1 MLETIEYKQ
10 TLDSFYDYLFG
21 VIKLH
26 RDTIPKLKDELML
39 IQSNSIDELSDNLN
53 HQQIFLYQ
61 IKNFDQDVAAYM
73 EKLNVS
79 GKNISEVIN
88 QFPKDEQDRFA
99 KLLAEFKEVAK
110 EIEFYK
116 NKCQTLL
123 QTKLHV
129 VNKNIAQYKAKQEK
143 TTYGEDG
150 KNDSTIKIPSAFE
163 KSI

>member
-61 IKNFDQDVAAYM
+61 IKNFDLEVAAYM

-79 GKNISEVIN
+79 GKNISEVIS
-88 QFPKDEQDRFA
+88 QFPEDQQDRFA

-150 KNDSTIKIPSAFE
+150 KNDSSIKIPSAFE

>member
-61 IKNFDQDVAAYM
+61 IKNFDQEVAAYM

-88 QFPKDEQDRFA
+88 QFPEDQQDRFT

-150 KNDSTIKIPSAFE
+150 NNDSSIKIPSAFE
-163 KSI
+163 KSS

>member
-1 MLETIEYKQ
+1 MLETNEYKE

-39 IQSNSIDELSDNLN
+39 IQSNSIDELNDNLN

-61 IKNFDQDVAAYM
+61 IKNFDQDVAIYM

-79 GKNISEVIN
+79 GKNISEVIS
-88 QFPKDEQDRFA
+88 QFPESERPRFEE
-99 KLLAEFKEVAK
+99 LLTQFKETAK

-116 NKCQTLL
+116 DKCQSLL
-123 QTKLHV
+123 QTKLHM
-129 VNKNIAQYKAKQEK
+129 VNKNIAQFKAKQDK
-143 TTYGEDG
+143 MTYGEDG
-150 KNDSTIKIPSAFE
+150 KKEGSVKIPSAFE
-163 KSI
+163 KNI

>member
-1 MLETIEYKQ
+1 MLETNEYKE
-10 TLDSFYDYLFG
+10 TLDSFYNYLFG

-61 IKNFDQDVAAYM
+61 IKSFDQDVAAYM
-73 EKLNVS
+73 EKLHVS
-79 GKNISEVIN
+79 GKNITEVIS
-88 QFPKDEQDRFA
+88 QFPESERPRFA
-99 KLLAEFKEVAK
+99 ELLTQFKETAK

-116 NKCQTLL
+116 DKCQTLL

-129 VNKNIAQYKAKQEK
+129 VNKNLAQFKAKQDK
-143 TTYGEDG
+143 ITYGEDG
-150 KNDSTIKIPSAFE
+150 KKEGNVKISSAFE
-163 KSI
+163 KNV

>member
-1 MLETIEYKQ
+1 MLETNEYKK

-39 IQSNSIDELSDNLN
+39 IQSNSIDELNDNLN

-61 IKNFDQDVAAYM
+61 IKNFDQDVATYM

-79 GKNISEVIN
+79 GKNISEVIS
-88 QFPKDEQDRFA
+88 QFPESERPRFEE
-99 KLLAEFKEVAK
+99 LLTQFKETAK

-123 QTKLHV
+123 QTKLHM
-129 VNKNIAQYKAKQEK
+129 VNKNIAQFKAKQDK
-143 TTYGEDG
+143 MTYGEDG
-150 KNDSTIKIPSAFE
+150 KKEGSVKIPSAFE
-163 KSI
+163 KNI

>member
-61 IKNFDQDVAAYM
+61 IKNFDQEVAAYM

-79 GKNISEVIN
+79 GKNISEVIS
-88 QFPKDEQDRFA
+88 QFPEDEQDRFT

>member
-1 MLETIEYKQ
+1 MLETNEYKE

-39 IQSNSIDELSDNLN
+39 IQSNSIDELNDNLN

-61 IKNFDQDVAAYM
+61 IKNFDQDVAIYM

-79 GKNISEVIN
+79 GKNISEVIS
-88 QFPKDEQDRFA
+88 QFPESERPRFEE
-99 KLLAEFKEVAK
+99 LLTQFKETAK

-116 NKCQTLL
+116 DKCQSLL
-123 QTKLHV
+123 QTKLHM
-129 VNKNIAQYKAKQEK
+129 VNKNIAQFKAKQDK
-143 TTYGEDG
+143 MTYGEDG
-150 KNDSTIKIPSAFE
+150 KNDSNIKIPSAFE

>member
-10 TLDSFYDYLFG
+10 SLDSFYDYLFG

-61 IKNFDQDVAAYM
+61 IKNFDQEVAAYM

-88 QFPKDEQDRFA
+88 QFPEDQQDRFT

>member
-10 TLDSFYDYLFG
+10 TLDSFYNYLFG

-53 HQQIFLYQ
+53 HQQLFLYQ

-79 GKNISEVIN
+79 GKNISEVISQLPEN
-88 QFPKDEQDRFA
+88 EQERFE
-99 KLLAEFKEVAK
+99 KLLAEFKEVAT

-129 VNKNIAQYKAKQEK
+129 VNKKMAQYKAKQEK

-150 KNDSTIKIPSAFE
+150 KNDSPIKIPSAFE

>member
-150 KNDSTIKIPSAFE
+150 KNDSSIKIPSAFE

>member
-1 MLETIEYKQ
+1 MLETNEYKE
-10 TLDSFYDYLFG
+10 TLDSFYNYLFG

-39 IQSNSIDELSDNLN
+39 IQSNSVDELNDNLN

-79 GKNISEVIN
+79 GANLSEVVK
-88 QFPKDEQDRFA
+88 QFPENEQTRFE
-99 KLLAEFKEVAK
+99 KLLAEFKETAK
-110 EIEFYK
+110 EIKFYK
-116 NKCQTLL
+116 DKCQTLL
-123 QTKLHV
+123 QTKLHM
-129 VNKNIAQYKAKQEK
+129 VNKNIAQFKAKQDK
-143 TTYGEDG
+143 MTYGEDG
-150 KNDSTIKIPSAFE
+150 KNDSTVKIPSAFE

>member
-88 QFPKDEQDRFA
+88 QFPEDEQDRFT
-99 KLLAEFKEVAK
+99 KLLADFKEVAT

-150 KNDSTIKIPSAFE
+150 KNDSSIKIPSAFE

>member
-1 MLETIEYKQ
+1 MLETNEYKE

-39 IQSNSIDELSDNLN
+39 IQSNSIDELNDNLN

-79 GKNISEVIN
+79 GKNLTEVVQ
-88 QFPKDEQDRFA
+88 QFPENERTRFE
-99 KLLAEFKEVAK
+99 KLLTEFKETAK
-110 EIEFYK
+110 EIQFYK
-116 NKCQTLL
+116 DKCQTLL
-123 QTKLHV
+123 QTKLHM
-129 VNKNIAQYKAKQEK
+129 VNKNIAQFKAKQDK
-143 TTYGEDG
+143 MTYGEDG
-150 KNDSTIKIPSAFE
+150 KKEGSVKIPSAFE
-163 KSI
+163 KNI

>member
-88 QFPKDEQDRFA
+88 QFPEDEQDRFA

-150 KNDSTIKIPSAFE
+150 KNDSSIKIPSAFE

>member
-1 MLETIEYKQ
+1 MLEKIEYKQ

-99 KLLAEFKEVAK
+99 KLLAEFKEVAT

>member
-1 MLETIEYKQ
+1 MLETTEYKE
-10 TLDSFYDYLFG
+10 TLDSFYNYLFG

-26 RDTIPKLKDELML
+26 RETIPKLKDELMF

-61 IKNFDQDVAAYM
+61 IKSFDQDVAAYM

-79 GKNISEVIN
+79 GNTITEVIV
-88 QFPKDEQDRFA
+88 QFPESERPRFEE
-99 KLLAEFKEVAK
+99 LLAEFKETAK

-116 NKCQTLL
+116 EKCQTLL
-123 QTKLHV
+123 QTKLHQ
-129 VNKNIAQYKAKQEK
+129 VNKNLAQFKAKQDK
-143 TTYGEDG
+143 ITYGEDG
-150 KNDSTIKIPSAFE
+150 KKEGSVKIPSAFE